1 MIKLDREDSSGL
13 QYYSFFFLERL
24 FALTVFNVLFC
35 CL

>member
-1 MIKLDREDSSGL
+1 MVKLDREDSSGL
-13 QYYSFFFLERL
+13 QYYSFFLESL